1 MNEPR
6 ITRFHPTL
14 ASWLAVAALLSPVS
28 GVAAPTPSPAPSA
41 SASASPDASPTVT
54 PLRDL
59 SVVINGTVVVFDQPP
74 LTRDGRVY
82 VPLRGIF
89 ERLGAVVVFSA
100 GHIAATA
107 GPHTI
112 GLQIGETSAT
122 VDGVTQN
129 LDAPPIVIAGRTLVP
144 LRFVSQALGATVAYD
159 PTARVIAVTA
169 PRFIPRGGS
178 LASSTTTPILAPS
191 ALAPAAPPAI
201 AETPLPTPAPAL
213 LPRPPGV
220 PVAIHLLRVEPAPRS
235 TIAERRPEL
244 SATFAESVA
253 PASLRIAIDG
263 SEITSRTYLSDR
275 AIVVDVP
282 YELAPGTHEVS
293 LVGRTPDRESFSEAW
308 SFTTRAGPDTNYIG
322 GLEPISGANVGPH
335 PFAVSGYTRPRARVS
350 LSANASSA
358 GLGFADASDASTTID
373 AVADASGFFEA
384 TISVVDHGSGVVDIR
399 VTSTAADG
407 SVATRT
413 LRVRR

>member
-1 MNEPR
+1 MNER
-6 ITRFHPTL
+6 RVTRSRPTL
-14 ASWLAVAALLSPVS
+14 VSWLAVAALLLPVS
-28 GVAAPTPSPAPSA
+28 GGAAPAPTPNPSP
-41 SASASPDASPTVT
+41 SPDASAT
-54 PLRDL
+54 PLSDL
-59 SVVINGTVVVFDQPP
+59 SVVIDGTAIVFDQPP
-74 LTRDGRVY
+74 ITRDGRVY

-89 ERLGAVVVFSA
+89 ERLGAAVVFSS

-122 VDGVTQN
+122 VDGVVQS

-144 LRFVSQALGATVAYD
+144 LRFVSQALGAMVAYD
-159 PTARVIAVTA
+159 PTARVVAVTA
-169 PRFIPRGGS
+169 PHFIPRGS
-178 LASSTTTPILAPS
+178 SIASST
-191 ALAPAAPPAI
+191 AAPTLASTAIAPPTPPAV
-201 AETPLPTPAPAL
+201 AETPLPTPAPPL
-213 LPRPPGV
+213 LPRPSGV
-220 PVAIHLLRVEPAPRS
+220 PIVLHLLRVEPAPRS

-263 SEITSRTYLSDR
+263 SEITSRPYLSDR

-282 YELAPGTHEVS
+282 NDLAPGTHEVS

-322 GLEPISGANVGPH
+322 GLEPISGQNVGPR
-335 PFAVSGYTRPRARVS
+335 PFVVSGYTRPHARVS

-358 GLGFADASDASTTID
+358 GLGFSDASDASTTVD
-373 AVADASGFFEA
+373 AVADANGFFEA
-384 TISVVDHGSGVVDIR
+384 DVAVVDHGSGVVDVR
-399 VTSTAADG
+399 VTSTSADG